1 MLTGEAEYQGVK
13 VTVNVPQGAFETV
26 PELVIL
32 PVVPEEEQEPS
43 LATMLL
49 DAITGTE
56 EPQVAEATLEEV
68 SELLVEKD
76 EVTEETPMV
85 AFDITFYTMDEETG
99 TRTEVPP
106 MLPIDVEFS
115 VAGSEL
121 DQEDTELQVY
131 HVDSDVTDATA
142 VDTEVEDETVA
153 KVAAEEFSIYAI
165 VATEPVQP
173 NAYTVQI
180 NEALTLMNYYQGTEW
195 TDLRAGDWSVK
206 ATVDE
211 NNQNPGTDGAW
222 TIQTANPHNTNSIEI
237 LFQKPGTYEV
247 TCRFLMDAA
256 AEGEEHQYKTNTF
269 IVSVE
274 EGAYYADDVY
284 VEVQFR
290 DIAEKSAENPLQGVA
305 DSGLFRVNL
314 SGDKEAD
321 LEGDP
326 ADQELYTLTQE
337 WLYGWLDRYG
347 VNVEGSG
354 ARLRGTDGH
363 DYVFYGTSLD
373 GEDVSLRVGQ
383 NESGEGKQTLIH
395 ENNGYPV
402 SRENP
407 IVLQVYYQ
415 STADLSMDI
424 SLYDYD
430 FYSNDPTGGIN
441 SNFNYEDQWTT
452 NNRFSIGDN
461 NAPYQTDSWGDPGRR
476 QNSAGRYVSIN
487 SWSQADDDHVIQ
499 GMVSGL
505 DSNGD
510 PIFADGIQAPQL
522 FNNVYQVGKGTQKND
537 KLPFQWTDIDTYHY
551 GPNSGKGYEDGK
563 FLPLGSG
570 NFYFG
575 MRLEATFQVPKN
587 YDRPLTYSFSGD
599 DDLWVFIDGK
609 LVLDIGGKHAALQG
623 EVDLE
628 TGKAVVH
635 VGSGGREDVVNYY
648 DVPNLRDDQEHR
660 ITILYLERGANES
673 NCEMTIR
680 LPNLTPLASDVI
692 PVDQPWPVID
702 KTVSATVQDPDYQDA
717 NNEAAAVEVEAG
729 AQFAYQIKV
738 ENLGGLPADKVVVT
752 DVLPEGVTVDSTGS
766 WYSATGGTASYDS
779 QTRTITWNVPTLDAK
794 QGSQAADSETLTVY
808 AMAPSPARTTTYENT
823 ASISGTEKSDEAWI
837 KVIPSTQDLTF
848 YKEWVTS
855 AAGSRSIS
863 ITVTN
868 GTDTYTGTDLTVGD
882 YTLDG
887 SSGAEVKAS
896 VTEDNGKWKVQVT
909 GLPANGTYTVT
920 ETAVNGHVFVAG
932 NQVDVDTNGDS
943 VKDTRWVRSS
953 ATVQNGGTFTNTRW
967 TLVNTVSSD
976 DLTLNIHK
984 TDSKSGANLSGA
996 VFQVYKGTVAPGNA
1010 VGASATTDADGDAT
1024 ITLDAE
1030 DLETGTY
1037 VLYEV
1042 KTPGS
1047 AYTQHVSETF
1057 TITVSAQTGE
1067 TVSNDQHTITTN
1079 THYTATVDGSA
1090 TKSFAL
1096 TNTHSTGTLTI
1107 EKQIHIDDKS
1117 KIPDETVIFYGS
1129 SDNEKVTFAKDEF
1142 EWNEDGY
1149 YVASEQIFNLN
1160 TGSYTISET
1169 RTEVPGYDGQT
1180 GINGGTLSSN
1190 KTVTGSVQ
1198 LGTSGAK
1205 VMVENHYSRTTH
1217 DLTVT
1222 KNVAWDTSKSQA
1234 PNAQDTYTVQV
1245 KIGTGG
1251 ESTTPVSGLTVN
1263 NAGKKNATYVF
1274 TLKDNET
1281 ATVQNVPY
1289 GVTYAVTEDT
1299 EKTVNNGG
1307 GTYSDHPTYTNAT
1320 GTVGMDTVKVTVTN
1334 HYFLSKTTTFTVNK
1348 EWDGQEAES
1357 VTVQLKQGSSDYG
1370 SAVTLNESNSWS
1382 KTWENLPLHYQD
1394 STGIHSYTYSVEETG
1409 VASAEKDADGRFM
1422 VYDKTHAATQT
1433 PTDAQWAVVGCWVAT
1448 TQKNSE
1454 NNYTITN
1461 KWYPASDVPEGSLTV
1476 KKQNG
1481 KTGTPIAGAGFTL
1494 TGEKYTNTQIIADA
1508 DTGITFSSLK
1518 DGTYT
1523 LTETKA
1529 PEGYEPITAEN
1540 QKDFT
1545 WTVEVSKDGLKYVKE
1560 TPEGSNLFQNF
1571 WNWLTGSLTGGKN
1584 NASLSGTTLT
1594 VENTPIVTGLTKQVW
1609 TEQYTA
1615 SSFDDGAYTDPNKWA
1630 DSASWTGLAAN
1641 TDSVKA
1647 LFKVTVT
1654 GTAGASYA
1662 VSDTMTIDGQNVAQ
1676 LVFVTARDTV
1686 PASGSVELY
1695 YVAEIPVDF
1704 GAAQTYTNTASMGQL
1719 SDSAEVTVSKVDY
1732 ETGSMTLNKVW
1743 NHGTG
1748 DLANSEANKDKLD
1761 TVTFQLQRK
1770 TSGTDWANVPASE
1783 LTGKVSTNATVNEDG
1798 TLTVATT
1805 NGADATVTISGLL
1818 MEDEDLNDY
1827 TYQVVET
1834 KIAGTAFTDGKVL
1847 GYTQDGPQT
1856 VTGGSATITNS
1867 YRPEEKPET
1876 GDTASFQVIKTDGA
1890 DTKLQGAVFTLK
1902 KGNAT
1907 VGTQTTGTNGTATF
1921 SGLTEGTYT
1930 LEETTPPAGYAKS
1943 NSTWTIVV
1951 ESSNR
1956 YTHNADGSVTVT
1968 TNHFIAADG
1977 ITGTRA
1983 PGLTANDYVIA
1994 NTATDKSITVYNT
2007 RETGSLTITKALS
2020 GTGWTAA
2027 DDVIS
2032 ASGASSKKYTF
2043 VVTAPAGSDLSN
2055 VTAVKADGTAQTV
2068 AVSDN
2073 TATVTIIGAGSVTL
2087 RGLPTSE
2094 GHGTYTVTEQGS
2106 SASIDGYTLKVYDA
2120 AQGGTEISANGGN
2133 YAQANLTVGT
2143 TDAASVTFHNDY
2155 ARNTGADI
2163 VNPAALQVVKKDQNG
2178 NGLAGAGFTVY
2189 TDANCTIRKY
2199 DEQITSADNNY
2210 TASFTFSEAD
2220 FATAYT
2226 AYYLKESTVP
2236 AGYDGD
2242 TTIWKITGS
2251 RSTTFEISQ
2260 LDTENGNVFHKIY
2273 NWVLSLVNRDTNAAV
2288 TPGITETDNGLV
2300 LTLTVTNSKKTSPEE
2315 DVVPTGFQLRKVNE
2329 SGELITHDSAVFT
2342 AYGTQADA
2350 QNETNPGQTYATENG
2365 VINFVFD
2372 QPDDVGTF
2380 YLKETQAPSGYAA
2393 GGQIWKVEVTS
2404 TTDDD
2409 WYNAA
2414 EDLYQKHTVYTVTV
2428 DDMTYTQADVLTVT
2442 NTRTYGYLT
2451 VEKTVEGLEKNET
2464 QTYTFTASSSDN
2476 GDAEHTHTFS
2486 ITVSGNDTQAA
2497 AAIRVPTGTYTVV
2510 ENNKADLDINHY
2522 SGPVVTGEGEVA
2534 VGTNH
2539 TDANPAKITIT
2550 NTYKYDPQIPE
2561 TGTVTGSKI
2570 WNDGNDADGLRPD
2583 SIRVQMLYNGQA
2595 LDEQDVTSGE
2605 FTFEYDAYL
2614 YDDRSLFSVKEIGYT
2629 MDGVYTAF
2637 QSDDE
2642 GVPGYDRPAY
2652 EGFDITNTRAYETV
2666 TVNVEK
2672 TWRDSGE
2679 QPITLRL
2686 LANGQEVDSIVL
2698 DGEVDQTETE
2708 SWKASFGE
2716 LPKNASGEP
2725 IDYTVTEDA
2734 LGGRWRSNI
2743 AEFVDGDTYLFYVS
2757 NWRSNGG
2764 GGDGDDGD
2772 ETDIPDENTPTTD
2785 LPDEGTDIPDEET
2798 PTTDLPDE
2806 GTDIP
2811 DEETPLADVPATGD
2825 NLIAWILAAGVSG
2838 LGLVWLALS
2847 GKKRK
2852 NEEQE

>member
-1 MLTGEAEYQGVK
+1 MTITNTYFPAEDISDTQFHVK
-13 VTVNVPQGAFETV
+13 K
-26 PELVIL
+26 
-32 PVVPEEEQEPS
+32 
-43 LATMLL
+43 
-49 DAITGTE
+49 
-56 EPQVAEATLEEV
+56 V
-68 SELLVEKD
+68 SAAD
-76 EVTEETPMV
+76 
-85 AFDITFYTMDEETG
+85 
-99 TRTEVPP
+99 
-106 MLPIDVEFS
+106 
-115 VAGSEL
+115 
-121 DQEDTELQVY
+121 EDTVLAGVVFTLSGPGGTQEQTTNA
-131 HVDSDVTDATA
+131 SGMAT
-142 VDTEVEDETVA
+142 
-153 KVAAEEFSIYAI
+153 FSNL
-165 VATEPVQP
+165 VPG
-173 NAYTVQI
+173 AYTLKEKSTI
-180 NEALTLMNYYQGTEW
+180 SGYALNETEW
-195 TDLRAGDWSVK
+195 T
-206 ATVDE
+206 
-211 NNQNPGTDGAW
+211 
-222 TIQTANPHNTNSIEI
+222 
-237 LFQKPGTYEV
+237 F
-247 TCRFLMDAA
+247 
-256 AEGEEHQYKTNTF
+256 
-269 IVSVE
+269 
-274 EGAYYADDVY
+274 
-284 VEVQFR
+284 
-290 DIAEKSAENPLQGVA
+290 
-305 DSGLFRVNL
+305 
-314 SGDKEAD
+314 
-321 LEGDP
+321 
-326 ADQELYTLTQE
+326 
-337 WLYGWLDRYG
+337 
-347 VNVEGSG
+347 
-354 ARLRGTDGH
+354 
-363 DYVFYGTSLD
+363 
-373 GEDVSLRVGQ
+373 
-383 NESGEGKQTLIH
+383 
-395 ENNGYPV
+395 
-402 SRENP
+402 
-407 IVLQVYYQ
+407 
-415 STADLSMDI
+415 
-424 SLYDYD
+424 
-430 FYSNDPTGGIN
+430 
-441 SNFNYEDQWTT
+441 
-452 NNRFSIGDN
+452 
-461 NAPYQTDSWGDPGRR
+461 
-476 QNSAGRYVSIN
+476 
-487 SWSQADDDHVIQ
+487 
-499 GMVSGL
+499 
-505 DSNGD
+505 
-510 PIFADGIQAPQL
+510 
-522 FNNVYQVGKGTQKND
+522 
-537 KLPFQWTDIDTYHY
+537 
-551 GPNSGKGYEDGK
+551 
-563 FLPLGSG
+563 
-570 NFYFG
+570 
-575 MRLEATFQVPKN
+575 
-587 YDRPLTYSFSGD
+587 
-599 DDLWVFIDGK
+599 
-609 LVLDIGGKHAALQG
+609 
-623 EVDLE
+623 
-628 TGKAVVH
+628 
-635 VGSGGREDVVNYY
+635 
-648 DVPNLRDDQEHR
+648 
-660 ITILYLERGANES
+660 
-673 NCEMTIR
+673 
-680 LPNLTPLASDVI
+680 
-692 PVDQPWPVID
+692 
-702 KTVSATVQDPDYQDA
+702 TVS
-717 NNEAAAVEVEAG
+717 
-729 AQFAYQIKV
+729 
-738 ENLGGLPADKVVVT
+738 
-752 DVLPEGVTVDSTGS
+752 
-766 WYSATGGTASYDS
+766 
-779 QTRTITWNVPTLDAK
+779 
-794 QGSQAADSETLTVY
+794 
-808 AMAPSPARTTTYENT
+808 
-823 ASISGTEKSDEAWI
+823 
-837 KVIPSTQDLTF
+837 
-848 YKEWVTS
+848 
-855 AAGSRSIS
+855 
-863 ITVTN
+863 
-868 GTDTYTGTDLTVGD
+868 
-882 YTLDG
+882 
-887 SSGAEVKAS
+887 
-896 VTEDNGKWKVQVT
+896 
-909 GLPANGTYTVT
+909 
-920 ETAVNGHVFVAG
+920 
-932 NQVDVDTNGDS
+932 
-943 VKDTRWVRSS
+943 
-953 ATVQNGGTFTNTRW
+953 
-967 TLVNTVSSD
+967 D
-976 DLTLNIHK
+976 D
-984 TDSKSGANLSGA
+984 
-996 VFQVYKGTVAPGNA
+996 
-1010 VGASATTDADGDAT
+1010 
-1024 ITLDAE
+1024 
-1030 DLETGTY
+1030 
-1037 VLYEV
+1037 
-1042 KTPGS
+1042 
-1047 AYTQHVSETF
+1047 
-1057 TITVSAQTGE
+1057 
-1067 TVSNDQHTITTN
+1067 
-1079 THYTATVDGSA
+1079 
-1090 TKSFAL
+1090 
-1096 TNTHSTGTLTI
+1096 GTLTDV
-1107 EKQIHIDDKS
+1107 KA
-1117 KIPDETVIFYGS
+1117 PDEAG
-1129 SDNEKVTFAKDEF
+1129 N
-1142 EWNEDGY
+1142 
-1149 YVASEQIFNLN
+1149 
-1160 TGSYTISET
+1160 
-1169 RTEVPGYDGQT
+1169 
-1180 GINGGTLSSN
+1180 
-1190 KTVTGSVQ
+1190 
-1198 LGTSGAK
+1198 SG
-1205 VMVENHYSRTTH
+1205 
-1217 DLTVT
+1217 
-1222 KNVAWDTSKSQA
+1222 
-1234 PNAQDTYTVQV
+1234 
-1245 KIGTGG
+1245 
-1251 ESTTPVSGLTVN
+1251 
-1263 NAGKKNATYVF
+1263 
-1274 TLKDNET
+1274 
-1281 ATVQNVPY
+1281 
-1289 GVTYAVTEDT
+1289 
-1299 EKTVNNGG
+1299 
-1307 GTYSDHPTYTNAT
+1307 
-1320 GTVGMDTVKVTVTN
+1320 
-1334 HYFLSKTTTFTVNK
+1334 
-1348 EWDGQEAES
+1348 
-1357 VTVQLKQGSSDYG
+1357 
-1370 SAVTLNESNSWS
+1370 
-1382 KTWENLPLHYQD
+1382 
-1394 STGIHSYTYSVEETG
+1394 
-1409 VASAEKDADGRFM
+1409 
-1422 VYDKTHAATQT
+1422 
-1433 PTDAQWAVVGCWVAT
+1433 
-1448 TQKNSE
+1448 
-1454 NNYTITN
+1454 
-1461 KWYPASDVPEGSLTV
+1461 
-1476 KKQNG
+1476 
-1481 KTGTPIAGAGFTL
+1481 
-1494 TGEKYTNTQIIADA
+1494 
-1508 DTGITFSSLK
+1508 
-1518 DGTYT
+1518 
-1523 LTETKA
+1523 
-1529 PEGYEPITAEN
+1529 
-1540 QKDFT
+1540 
-1545 WTVEVSKDGLKYVKE
+1545 
-1560 TPEGSNLFQNF
+1560 NLFQNF
-1571 WNWLTGSLTGGKN
+1571 WDWIVS
-1584 NASLSGTTLT
+1584 SVSGTQKSYDSESKTLT

-1615 SSFDDGAYTDPNKWA
+1615 SSFDAGAYTDPNKWA

-1748 DLANSEANKDKLD
+1748 NMANSEANKANLD
-1761 TVTFQLQRK
+1761 TVTFQLQR
-1770 TSGTDWANVPASE
+1770 TINGTDWANVPASE
-1783 LTGKVSTNATVNEDG
+1783 LTQVTGATVNTTDG
-1798 TLTVATT
+1798 TLTVTT
-1805 NGADATVTISGLL
+1805 TDGADATVTISGLL

-1827 TYQVVET
+1827 TYRVEET
-1834 KIAGTAFTDGKVL
+1834 EIAGTAFTGGKVL

-1856 VTGGSATITNS
+1856 VISGSATITNTYS
-1867 YRPEEKPET
+1867 PATIPET
-1876 GDTASFQVIKTDGA
+1876 GTTASFQVIKTDGA

-1902 KGNAT
+1902 KDGAAA
-1907 VGTQTTGTNGTATF
+1907 GTQQTTGTNGTATF
-1921 SGLTEGTYT
+1921 SGLTKGTYT

-1951 ESSNR
+1951 KSEDT

-1968 TNHFIAADG
+1968 TNHFIDTDG
-1977 ITGTRA
+1977 MTGNRA
-1983 PGLTANDYVIA
+1983 SGLTANDYVIA
-1994 NTATDKSITVYNT
+1994 NTATDKSITVHNT

-2032 ASGASSKKYTF
+2032 ASGANAKEYTF

-2055 VTAVKADGTAQTV
+2055 VTADSTAQMTV
-2068 AVSDN
+2068 SGN
-2073 TATVTIIGAGSVTL
+2073 TATVTITGAGSVTL
-2087 RGLPTSE
+2087 RGLPTSA

-2133 YAQANLTVGT
+2133 YAQSNLTVGT
-2143 TDAASVTFHNDY
+2143 TGAASVTFRNDY

-2163 VNPAALQVVKKDQNG
+2163 VNPAALQVVKKDRDG

-2189 TDANCTIRKY
+2189 TDANCTTPKY
-2199 DEQITSADNNY
+2199 AEQITSADNDY

-2220 FATAYT
+2220 FATAGT

-2273 NWVLSLVNRDTNAAV
+2273 NWVLSLVNRDTNAAA
-2288 TPGITETDNGLV
+2288 TYTTTETDNGLV
-2300 LTLTVTNSKKTSPEE
+2300 LTMTVTNSKKTSPEE
-2315 DVVPTGFQLRKVNE
+2315 DVVSTGFQLRKVNE

-2404 TTDDD
+2404 ATDDD

-2698 DGEVDQTETE
+2698 DGEVDQTEAE

-2716 LPKNASGEP
+2716 LPKNANGEP

>member
-1 MLTGEAEYQGVK
+1 MNITHG
-13 VTVNVPQGAFETV
+13 N
-26 PELVIL
+26 
-32 PVVPEEEQEPS
+32 
-43 LATMLL
+43 LL
-49 DAITGTE
+49 DNISFGKDLP
-56 EPQVAEATLEEV
+56 EP
-68 SELLVEKD
+68 
-76 EVTEETPMV
+76 P
-85 AFDITFYTMDEETG
+85 
-99 TRTEVPP
+99 
-106 MLPIDVEFS
+106 
-115 VAGSEL
+115 
-121 DQEDTELQVY
+121 
-131 HVDSDVTDATA
+131 
-142 VDTEVEDETVA
+142 
-153 KVAAEEFSIYAI
+153 
-165 VATEPVQP
+165 
-173 NAYTVQI
+173 
-180 NEALTLMNYYQGTEW
+180 
-195 TDLRAGDWSVK
+195 
-206 ATVDE
+206 
-211 NNQNPGTDGAW
+211 
-222 TIQTANPHNTNSIEI
+222 
-237 LFQKPGTYEV
+237 
-247 TCRFLMDAA
+247 
-256 AEGEEHQYKTNTF
+256 
-269 IVSVE
+269 
-274 EGAYYADDVY
+274 
-284 VEVQFR
+284 
-290 DIAEKSAENPLQGVA
+290 AEKGNLTIEKTVT
-305 DSGLFRVNL
+305 GLEV
-314 SGDKEAD
+314 GTTI
-321 LEGDP
+321 P
-326 ADQELYTLTQE
+326 ANAFTFTITD
-337 WLYGWLDRYG
+337 
-347 VNVEGSG
+347 GSG
-354 ARLRGTDGH
+354 ASQT
-363 DYVFYGTSLD
+363 
-373 GEDVSLRVGQ
+373 VSLPAVA
-383 NESGEGKQTLIH
+383 
-395 ENNGYPV
+395 
-402 SRENP
+402 
-407 IVLQVYYQ
+407 
-415 STADLSMDI
+415 TAATGSSMK
-424 SLYDYD
+424 L
-430 FYSNDPTGGIN
+430 TGGLTAVEPG
-441 SNFNYEDQWTT
+441 SYTVTETSKVST
-452 NNRFSIGDN
+452 IGDFRYTDTGSSN
-461 NAPYQTDSWGDPGRR
+461 QPCTVMVPEGDTGTAAFTNAYQKTTTE
-476 QNSAGRYVSIN
+476 
-487 SWSQADDDHVIQ
+487 
-499 GMVSGL
+499 
-505 DSNGD
+505 
-510 PIFADGIQAPQL
+510 F
-522 FNNVYQVGKGTQKND
+522 
-537 KLPFQWTDIDTYHY
+537 
-551 GPNSGKGYEDGK
+551 
-563 FLPLGSG
+563 
-570 NFYFG
+570 
-575 MRLEATFQVPKN
+575 TFQKI
-587 YDRPLTYSFSGD
+587 
-599 DDLWVFIDGK
+599 WDGTPANGITVK
-609 LVLDIGGKHAALQG
+609 LAEG
-623 EVDLE
+623 
-628 TGKAVVH
+628 
-635 VGSGGREDVVNYY
+635 
-648 DVPNLRDDQEHR
+648 
-660 ITILYLERGANES
+660 
-673 NCEMTIR
+673 
-680 LPNLTPLASDVI
+680 
-692 PVDQPWPVID
+692 
-702 KTVSATVQDPDYQDA
+702 
-717 NNEAAAVEVEAG
+717 VEV
-729 AQFAYQIKV
+729 
-738 ENLGGLPADKVVVT
+738 
-752 DVLPEGVTVDSTGS
+752 
-766 WYSATGGTASYDS
+766 
-779 QTRTITWNVPTLDAK
+779 
-794 QGSQAADSETLTVY
+794 
-808 AMAPSPARTTTYENT
+808 
-823 ASISGTEKSDEAWI
+823 
-837 KVIPSTQDLTF
+837 
-848 YKEWVTS
+848 
-855 AAGSRSIS
+855 
-863 ITVTN
+863 TVTN
-868 GTDTYTGTDLTVGD
+868 QASGT
-882 YTLDG
+882 
-887 SSGAEVKAS
+887 SGAYSWTNQIV
-896 VTEDNGKWKVQVT
+896 GKTWTITVS
-909 GLPANGTYTVT
+909 GLPANGTYRVLEETPISGYETTIIPAQSGTVVSGVEVIHPCNELT
-920 ETAVNGHVFVAG
+920 IRNIGSPFAAIQAQGDFYLWTAQPLNTVGERQALAQAIANADRNGSFNGIVEKFHYFSGTDVTLDAQTFGNKLAG
-932 NQVDVDTNGDS
+932 STIKFENSATTTIDFANPNSWSNLLVGRFDGNYDVDTIINSQGDVSYEELHHLTVTKTASGLESGVSYPTLTFGVYQNAACTGTPVATLTGTWNGTGYTVGSTADILENGTYY
-943 VKDTRWVRSS
+943 VKETGYAV
-953 ATVQNGGTFTNTRW
+953 TGY
-967 TLVNTVSSD
+967 
-976 DLTLNIHK
+976 DLTING
-984 TDSKSGANLSGA
+984 TAAGSSGYGIVS
-996 VFQVYKGTVAPGNA
+996 VTIW
-1010 VGASATTDADGDAT
+1010 DADGTASFQNIYNKHVNVDILGDVTLTITKVKEDGGALAGAKFAVFKDGVKVGSDSAETTVADNTVT
-1024 ITLDAE
+1024 ITLTAPAAGE
-1030 DLETGTY
+1030 Y
-1037 VLYEV
+1037 VLREIQ
-1042 KTPGS
+1042 TPDG
-1047 AYTQHVSETF
+1047 YTTHADLPF
-1057 TITVSAQTGE
+1057 TITQTPTGDYQYNPSTGHYE
-1067 TVSNDQHTITTN
+1067 KT
-1079 THYTATVDGSA
+1079 YTAAVSGTDFVNGAVTV
-1090 TKSFAL
+1090 
-1096 TNTHSTGTLTI
+1096 TNVHEKGTLTI
-1107 EKQIHIDDKS
+1107 EKRIYIDDAN
-1117 KIPDETVIFYGS
+1117 KIPDKTVIFYGS
-1129 SDNEKVTFAKDEF
+1129 SDNEKVTFNRF
-1142 EWNEDGY
+1142 SWNEGGY
-1149 YVASEQIFNLN
+1149 YVASEQISDLN

-1169 RTEVPGYDGQT
+1169 RPEVTGYNGQT
-1180 GINGGTLSSN
+1180 KIGSGELSSDPSVSG
-1190 KTVTGSVQ
+1190 TVQ
-1198 LGTSGAK
+1198 LGTNDTT
-1205 VMVENHYSRTTH
+1205 VVVENHYSRKTH
-1217 DLTVT
+1217 DLTVR
-1222 KNVAWDTSKSQA
+1222 KNVDWNKSKSQA
-1234 PNAQDTYTVQV
+1234 PDARDTYTVQV
-1245 KIGTGG
+1245 KIGNGG
-1251 ESTTPVSGLTVN
+1251 ESTTPVTGLTVD
-1263 NAGKKNATYVF
+1263 NAGALNATYVF
-1274 TLKDNET
+1274 TLQKDQT

-1289 GVTYAVTEDT
+1289 GVAYEVKETAVT
-1299 EKTVNNGG
+1299 NNGDG
-1307 GTYSDHPTYTNAT
+1307 EYSTPTYTNAT
-1320 GTVGMDTVKVTVTN
+1320 GTMGMDTVDVTVTN
-1334 HYFLSKTTTFTVNK
+1334 PYFLSKTTTFTVNK

-1357 VTVQLKQGSSDYG
+1357 VTVQLKQGSSNYD

-1382 KTWENLPLHYQD
+1382 KTWENLPLYYQD

-1508 DTGITFSSLK
+1508 DTGITFSGLK

-1545 WTVEVSKDGLKYVKE
+1545 WTVEVSKDGLKYVRE
-1560 TPEGSNLFQNF
+1560 TEGSNLFQNF

-1609 TEQYTA
+1609 TVQYTA
-1615 SSFDDGAYTDPNKWA
+1615 PSFDDGAYTDPNKWA

-1641 TDSVKA
+1641 TTSVKA

-1654 GTAGASYA
+1654 GTAGASYS
-1662 VSDTMTIDGQNVAQ
+1662 VSDTMTIDGQNVAPR
-1676 LVFVTARDTV
+1676 LVSGNASGTV

-1695 YVAEIPVDF
+1695 YVAEIPVTF
-1704 GAAQTYTNTASMGQL
+1704 GAAQAYTNTASMGQH
-1719 SDSAEVTVSKVDY
+1719 SDSAEVTVSKNAY
-1732 ETGSMTLNKVW
+1732 ETDSITLNKVW

-1748 DLANSEANKDKLD
+1748 NLANSETNKANLD

-1783 LTGKVSTNATVNEDG
+1783 LTGKVSTNATVNTDG
-1798 TLTVATT
+1798 TLTVTT
-1805 NGADATVTISGLL
+1805 TDGADATVTISGLL
-1818 MEDEDLNDY
+1818 MEDADLNDY
-1827 TYQVVET
+1827 TYRVEET

-1847 GYTQDGPQT
+1847 GYTQNGPQT
-1856 VTGGSATITNS
+1856 VISGSATITNTYS
-1867 YRPEEKPET
+1867 PATIPET
-1876 GDTASFQVIKTDGA
+1876 GTTASFQVIKTDGA

-1902 KGNAT
+1902 KDGAAEEPQ
-1907 VGTQTTGTNGTATF
+1907 QTTGTNGTATF

-1951 ESSNR
+1951 KSEDT

-1968 TNHFIAADG
+1968 TNHFIDTDG
-1977 ITGTRA
+1977 MTGNRA
-1983 PGLTANDYVIA
+1983 SGLTANDYVIA

-2032 ASGASSKKYTF
+2032 ASGASSKEYTF

-2055 VTAVKADGTAQTV
+2055 VTADGTAQMTV
-2068 AVSDN
+2068 SGN
-2073 TATVTIIGAGSVTL
+2073 TATVTITGAGSVTL

-2120 AQGGTEISANGGN
+2120 AQGGTEISANSGN
-2133 YAQANLTVGT
+2133 YAQDGLSVSTAST
-2143 TDAASVTFHNDY
+2143 ASVTFRNDY

-2220 FATAYT
+2220 FATADT

-2273 NWVLSLVNRDTNAAV
+2273 NWVLSLVNRDTNAAA
-2288 TPGITETDNGLV
+2288 TYTTTETDNGLV
-2300 LTLTVTNSKKTSPEE
+2300 LTMTVTNSKKTSPEE

-2342 AYGTQADA
+2342 AYGTKADA
-2350 QNETNPGQTYATENG
+2350 QNETNPGQIYATENG

-2393 GGQIWKVEVTS
+2393 DGQIWTVEVTS
-2404 TTDDD
+2404 ATDDD

-2583 SIRVQMLYNGQA
+2583 SIRVQLLYNGQA

-2716 LPKNASGEP
+2716 LPKNANGEP

>member
-1 MLTGEAEYQGVK
+1 MTLTITKVKEDGGALAGAKFAVFKDGVQVGSDSAE
-13 VTVNVPQGAFETV
+13 T
-26 PELVIL
+26 
-32 PVVPEEEQEPS
+32 
-43 LATMLL
+43 
-49 DAITGTE
+49 
-56 EPQVAEATLEEV
+56 
-68 SELLVEKD
+68 
-76 EVTEETPMV
+76 
-85 AFDITFYTMDEETG
+85 
-99 TRTEVPP
+99 
-106 MLPIDVEFS
+106 
-115 VAGSEL
+115 
-121 DQEDTELQVY
+121 
-131 HVDSDVTDATA
+131 
-142 VDTEVEDETVA
+142 TVA
-153 KVAAEEFSIYAI
+153 DNTVTITLTAPAAGEYVLREIQ
-165 VATEPVQP
+165 TPDG
-173 NAYTVQI
+173 YTTHADLPFTITQ
-180 NEALTLMNYYQGTEW
+180 TPTGDYQY
-195 TDLRAGDWSVK
+195 
-206 ATVDE
+206 
-211 NNQNPGTDGAW
+211 NPSTGHYEKTYTAAVSGTDFVNGA
-222 TIQTANPHNTNSIEI
+222 
-237 LFQKPGTYEV
+237 V
-247 TCRFLMDAA
+247 
-256 AEGEEHQYKTNTF
+256 
-269 IVSVE
+269 
-274 EGAYYADDVY
+274 
-284 VEVQFR
+284 
-290 DIAEKSAENPLQGVA
+290 
-305 DSGLFRVNL
+305 
-314 SGDKEAD
+314 
-321 LEGDP
+321 
-326 ADQELYTLTQE
+326 
-337 WLYGWLDRYG
+337 
-347 VNVEGSG
+347 
-354 ARLRGTDGH
+354 
-363 DYVFYGTSLD
+363 
-373 GEDVSLRVGQ
+373 
-383 NESGEGKQTLIH
+383 
-395 ENNGYPV
+395 
-402 SRENP
+402 
-407 IVLQVYYQ
+407 
-415 STADLSMDI
+415 
-424 SLYDYD
+424 
-430 FYSNDPTGGIN
+430 
-441 SNFNYEDQWTT
+441 
-452 NNRFSIGDN
+452 
-461 NAPYQTDSWGDPGRR
+461 
-476 QNSAGRYVSIN
+476 
-487 SWSQADDDHVIQ
+487 
-499 GMVSGL
+499 
-505 DSNGD
+505 
-510 PIFADGIQAPQL
+510 
-522 FNNVYQVGKGTQKND
+522 
-537 KLPFQWTDIDTYHY
+537 
-551 GPNSGKGYEDGK
+551 
-563 FLPLGSG
+563 
-570 NFYFG
+570 
-575 MRLEATFQVPKN
+575 
-587 YDRPLTYSFSGD
+587 
-599 DDLWVFIDGK
+599 
-609 LVLDIGGKHAALQG
+609 
-623 EVDLE
+623 
-628 TGKAVVH
+628 
-635 VGSGGREDVVNYY
+635 
-648 DVPNLRDDQEHR
+648 
-660 ITILYLERGANES
+660 
-673 NCEMTIR
+673 
-680 LPNLTPLASDVI
+680 
-692 PVDQPWPVID
+692 
-702 KTVSATVQDPDYQDA
+702 
-717 NNEAAAVEVEAG
+717 
-729 AQFAYQIKV
+729 
-738 ENLGGLPADKVVVT
+738 
-752 DVLPEGVTVDSTGS
+752 
-766 WYSATGGTASYDS
+766 
-779 QTRTITWNVPTLDAK
+779 
-794 QGSQAADSETLTVY
+794 
-808 AMAPSPARTTTYENT
+808 
-823 ASISGTEKSDEAWI
+823 
-837 KVIPSTQDLTF
+837 
-848 YKEWVTS
+848 
-855 AAGSRSIS
+855 
-863 ITVTN
+863 TVTN
-868 GTDTYTGTDLTVGD
+868 VH
-882 YTLDG
+882 
-887 SSGAEVKAS
+887 EK
-896 VTEDNGKWKVQVT
+896 
-909 GLPANGTYTVT
+909 
-920 ETAVNGHVFVAG
+920 
-932 NQVDVDTNGDS
+932 
-943 VKDTRWVRSS
+943 
-953 ATVQNGGTFTNTRW
+953 
-967 TLVNTVSSD
+967 
-976 DLTLNIHK
+976 
-984 TDSKSGANLSGA
+984 
-996 VFQVYKGTVAPGNA
+996 
-1010 VGASATTDADGDAT
+1010 
-1024 ITLDAE
+1024 
-1030 DLETGTY
+1030 
-1037 VLYEV
+1037 
-1042 KTPGS
+1042 
-1047 AYTQHVSETF
+1047 
-1057 TITVSAQTGE
+1057 
-1067 TVSNDQHTITTN
+1067 
-1079 THYTATVDGSA
+1079 
-1090 TKSFAL
+1090 
-1096 TNTHSTGTLTI
+1096 GTLTI
-1107 EKQIHIDDKS
+1107 EKRIYIDDES
-1117 KIPDETVIFYGS
+1117 KIPKTVISYGS
-1129 SDNEKVTFAKDEF
+1129 GDNEKVTFNRF
-1142 EWNEDGY
+1142 SWNEDGY
-1149 YVASEQIFNLN
+1149 YVASEQIFGLN

-1169 RTEVPGYDGQT
+1169 RPEVTGYNGQT
-1180 GINGGTLSSN
+1180 KIGSGELSSDPSVSG
-1190 KTVTGSVQ
+1190 TVQ
-1198 LGTSGAK
+1198 LGTDGTTVK
-1205 VMVENHYSRTTH
+1205 VENHYERTTH
-1217 DLTVT
+1217 ELTVR
-1222 KNVAWDTSKSQA
+1222 KNVDWTSESQA
-1234 PNAQDTYTVQV
+1234 PDARDTYTVQV
-1245 KIGTGG
+1245 TIGNGG
-1251 ESTTPVSGLTVN
+1251 ESTTPVTGLTVDN
-1263 NAGKKNATYVF
+1263 NSALDATYVF
-1274 TLKDNET
+1274 TLRKDQT

-1289 GVTYAVTEDT
+1289 GVAYAVEETNVT
-1299 EKTVNNGG
+1299 NNGDG
-1307 GTYSDHPTYTNAT
+1307 AYSDPTYTNAT
-1320 GTVGMDTVKVTVTN
+1320 GTVGMDTVDVTVTN
-1334 HYFLSKTTTFTVNK
+1334 HYFLSRTTTFTVNK
-1348 EWDGQEAES
+1348 DWDGQEAES

-1454 NNYTITN
+1454 NDYTITN

-1481 KTGTPIAGAGFTL
+1481 VTGTLITGAEFKL
-1494 TGEKYTNTQIIADA
+1494 TGDNYTDTQIIADA
-1508 DTGITFSSLK
+1508 DTGITFSGLK

-1523 LTETKA
+1523 LTETEA
-1529 PEGYEPITAEN
+1529 PEGYEPITAAN
-1540 QKDFT
+1540 QEDFT

-1560 TPEGSNLFQNF
+1560 TAEGSNLFQNF

-1615 SSFDDGAYTDPNKWA
+1615 PSFNAGAYTDPNKWA

-1654 GTAGASYA
+1654 GTAGASYS
-1662 VSDTMTIDGQNVAQ
+1662 VSDTMTIDGQNVAPQ
-1676 LVFVTARDTV
+1676 LVSGTARDTI

-1704 GAAQTYTNTASMGQL
+1704 GTAQTYTNTATMDQR
-1719 SDSAEVTVSKVDY
+1719 SASASVTVSKVDY

-1748 DLANSEANKDKLD
+1748 NLANSETNKANLD
-1761 TVTFQLQRK
+1761 TVTFQLQR
-1770 TSGTDWANVPASE
+1770 TINGTDWANVPASE
-1783 LTGKVSTNATVNEDG
+1783 LTGKVSTNATVNTDG
-1798 TLTVATT
+1798 TLTVTTT
-1805 NGADATVTISGLL
+1805 NGTDATVTISGLL
-1818 MEDEDLNDY
+1818 MEDKDLNAY

-1834 KIAGTAFTDGKVL
+1834 KIAETEFTGNKVL
-1847 GYTQDGPQT
+1847 GYTQNGPQT
-1856 VTGGSATITNS
+1856 VTGDSATITNS

-1890 DTKLQGAVFTLK
+1890 NTKLADAVFTLK
-1902 KGNAT
+1902 KGGTT
-1907 VGTQTTGTNGTATF
+1907 VGTQTTDATGTATF

-1968 TNHFIAADG
+1968 TDHFIAAGG
-1977 ITGTRA
+1977 ITGTCD
-1983 PGLTANDYVIA
+1983 PDLTENDYVIA
-1994 NTATDKSITVYNT
+1994 NTATDKSITVHNT

-2032 ASGASSKKYTF
+2032 ASGANAKEYTF

-2055 VTAVKADGTAQTV
+2055 VTADSTAQMTV
-2068 AVSDN
+2068 SGN
-2073 TATVTIIGAGSVTL
+2073 TATVAITGAGSVTL
-2087 RGLPTSE
+2087 RGLPTSA

-2143 TDAASVTFHNDY
+2143 TGAASVTFRNDY

-2163 VNPAALQVVKKDQNG
+2163 VNPAALQVVKKDQDG
-2178 NGLAGAGFTVY
+2178 NDLAGAGFTVY

-2220 FATAYT
+2220 FATADT

-2288 TPGITETDNGLV
+2288 TYTTTETDNGLV

-2404 TTDDD
+2404 ATDDD

-2583 SIRVQMLYNGQA
+2583 SIRVQLLYNGQA

-2716 LPKNASGEP
+2716 LPKNANGEP